1 MIQGKEYKIFEK
13 QSQDLIKLKGQLQ
26 QLSENQILLLEKALG
41 DVDDT
46 QEEIEAETNLHNL
59 YLVFYFILFILFY
72 SYSM

>member
-1 MIQGKEYKIFEK
+1 LIQGKEYKIFEK